1 MRVLKP
7 TYRAPGNKANLV
19 SSFYMPSITSPIRVL
34 VVEDETFIRMDV
46 VEMLRAAGFDIV
58 EATNADEAIQM
69 LERDSDIR
77 LIFTDID
84 MPGSM
89 NGLKLAAAVRDRWP
103 PVRIIATSGHFK
115 IQAGDL
121 PADARF
127 IPKPYQSAQIISAIR
142 ELTSVV

>member
-1 MRVLKP
+1 MR
-7 TYRAPGNKANLV
+7 
-19 SSFYMPSITSPIRVL
+19 IL

-46 VEMLRAAGFDIV
+46 VEMLRAAGFHV
-58 EATNADEAIQM
+58 LEATNAYEAIQM
-69 LERDSDIR
+69 LERNSDVR
-77 LIFTDID
+77 VIFTDID

-103 PVRIIATSGHFK
+103 PVSIIATSGHFE

>member
-1 MRVLKP
+1 M
-7 TYRAPGNKANLV
+7 T
-19 SSFYMPSITSPIRVL
+19 TSPMRIL
-34 VVEDETFIRMDV
+34 VVEDETFVRMDV
-46 VEMLRAAGFDIV
+46 VEMLREAGFDV
-58 EATNADEAIQM
+58 LEAANADEAIQM

-77 LIFTDID
+77 LVFTDID

-89 NGLKLAAAVRDRWP
+89 NGLQLAAAVRDRWP

-127 IPKPYQSAQIISAIR
+127 IPKPYQSAQIVSAIR

>member
-1 MRVLKP
+1 MR
-7 TYRAPGNKANLV
+7 
-19 SSFYMPSITSPIRVL
+19 IL

-46 VEMLRAAGFDIV
+46 VEMLRAAGFHV
-58 EATNADEAIQM
+58 LEATNAYEAIQM
-69 LERDSDIR
+69 LERNSDVR
-77 LIFTDID
+77 VIFTDID

-103 PVRIIATSGHFK
+103 PVSIIATSGHFE

-127 IPKPYQSAQIISAIR
+127 IPKSYQSAQIISAIR

>member
-1 MRVLKP
+1 
-7 TYRAPGNKANLV
+7 
-19 SSFYMPSITSPIRVL
+19 MPLITPLIRVL

-46 VEMLRAAGFDIV
+46 VDMLRAAGFDIL
-58 EATNADEAIQM
+58 EAANADEAIRL
-69 LERDSDIR
+69 LECNSDVR

-89 NGLKLAAAVRDRWP
+89 NGLKLSAAVRDRWP

-121 PADARF
+121 PLDARF
-127 IPKPYQSAQIISAIR
+127 IPKPYQPREIISAIH
-142 ELTSVV
+142 ELTSAA

>member
-1 MRVLKP
+1 MR
-7 TYRAPGNKANLV
+7 
-19 SSFYMPSITSPIRVL
+19 IL

-46 VEMLRAAGFDIV
+46 VEMLRAAGFHV
-58 EATNADEAIQM
+58 LEAINAYEAIQM
-69 LERDSDIR
+69 LERNSDVR
-77 LIFTDID
+77 VIFTDID

-103 PVRIIATSGHFK
+103 PVSIIATSGHFE

-127 IPKPYQSAQIISAIR
+127 VPKPYQSEQIISAIR
-142 ELTSVV
+142 DLTSVV

>member
-1 MRVLKP
+1 MHLNP
-7 TYRAPGNKANLV
+7 TVR
-19 SSFYMPSITSPIRVL
+19 IL
-34 VVEDETFIRMDV
+34 VVEDETFVRMDA
-46 VEMLRAAGFDIV
+46 VEMLRTAGFDV
-58 EATNADEAIQM
+58 LEAVNAKEAIQM
-69 LERDSDIR
+69 LERNSDIR

-127 IPKPYQSAQIISAIR
+127 ISKPYQPAQIVSAIR
-142 ELTSVV
+142 ELISAA